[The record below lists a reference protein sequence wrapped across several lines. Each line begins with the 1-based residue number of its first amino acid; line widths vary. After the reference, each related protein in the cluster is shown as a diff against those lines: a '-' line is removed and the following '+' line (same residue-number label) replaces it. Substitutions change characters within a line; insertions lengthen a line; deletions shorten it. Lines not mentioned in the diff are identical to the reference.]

1 MTRSELVR
9 SLRLL
14 SSGTV
19 AVAIGSSRYVV
30 IDRAISNAIIYASET
45 ATDEEITP
53 CCTLADVLSFL
64 TAHKDNQPAWII

>member
-14 SSGTV
+14 SSCTI
-19 AVAIGSSRYVV
+19 ASAIGSSRYSV

-45 ATDEEITP
+45 ATEEEIAP

-64 TAHKDNQPAWII
+64 TAHKDSQPAWII